1 MSPSPMTND
10 PARLRLSGMFIDAA
24 AAAEQRDEIAPFNW
38 SSSIRS
44 PAGQGRI
51 EDIQLA
57 RDQSARTNPSL
68 FTTRCSLTDAQSPFG
83 VNRYRS
89 LAVEPDAKS
98 AVARK
103 LT

>member
-1 MSPSPMTND
+1 
-10 PARLRLSGMFIDAA
+10 MFIDA

-57 RDQSARTNPSL
+57 RDQSARTRASSQPAARWP
-68 FTTRCSLTDAQSPFG
+68 TPRVRFG
-83 VNRYRS
+83 VIFGLGHALLRCPPC
-89 LAVEPDAKS
+89 PDESTSS
-98 AVARK
+98 AQT
-103 LT
+103 LTSEKCQQRTW